1 MIRQLYIKNFKPLKE
16 IDLEIRHL
24 NLLAGLN
31 GSGKS
36 SLLQTLLL
44 LRQSPEI
51 GKGELKLNNPSNTL
65 FDAGV
70 AKDVYYQHGMDK
82 EIVFRCVS
90 SEQHCLE
97 WHFDCD
103 ILSHPNRD
111 VLRASIDYS
120 LEQLQQCNVFSSA
133 TAFQYLR
140 AERAGAQNAYP
151 ASVEVVKN
159 QKNLGLSG
167 EYTTHFLHVYGDEYE
182 VNEILHNPHARSNK
196 LIHQAEAWL
205 SEIATGV
212 RLKTEEISN
221 EEVRLDF
228 QFDTDQGI
236 THKFKPKNVGFGL
249 IYVLPVIV
257 SLLAAAKN
265 KLILIEN
272 PESHI
277 HPRGQVE
284 LGKLFAAAA
293 QSGMQ
298 LFIETHSDHILN
310 GIRIATRKKCIAP
323 ENVMA
328 FYFKRNEED
337 NRSDITSILIDDNGK
352 LHRKTAEGT
361 TAMIPKGFFDE
372 WTNSMVEL
380 F

>member
-16 IDLEIRHL
+16 IELEIRHL
-24 NLLAGLN
+24 NLLTGLN
-31 GSGKS
+31 SSGKS
-36 SLLQTLLL
+36 SLIQSLLL

-51 GKGELKLNNPSNTL
+51 CKGELKLNNPNNTL
-65 FDAGV
+65 FNAGV
-70 AKDVYYQHGMDK
+70 AEDVYYQFGIDK
-82 EIVFRCVS
+82 EIVFRYVS
-90 SEQHCLE
+90 SEQHRLE
-97 WHFDCD
+97 WRFDCD
-103 ILSHPNRD
+103 VLSHPNRD
-111 VLRASIDYS
+111 VLRASVNYS
-120 LEQLQQCNVFSSA
+120 QEHLQQCNVFNA
-133 TAFQYLR
+133 AFQYLR
-140 AERAGAQNAYP
+140 AERTGAQNAYP
-151 ASVEVVKN
+151 ASVEIVEK
-159 QKNLGLSG
+159 QKSLGLSG
-167 EYTTHFLHVYGDEYE
+167 EYTTHFLHLYGDKE
-182 VNEILHNPHARSNK
+182 VNEILHHPNAKSSK

-205 SEIATGV
+205 SELATGV
-212 RLKTEEISN
+212 ILKTEEVSN

-228 QFDTDQGI
+228 QFDTEQGI
-236 THKFKPKNVGFGL
+236 THKFKPKNIGFGL

-257 SLLAAAKN
+257 SLLAAEKD

-337 NRSDITSILIDDNGK
+337 NCSDISSILIDDKGK

-361 TAMIPKGFFDE
+361 FAKIPKGFFDE
-372 WTNSMVEL
+372 WTKSMMEL

>member
-1 MIRQLYIKNFKPLKE
+1 MISQLYIKNFKSLKE

-24 NLLAGLN
+24 NLLTGLN

-36 SLLQTLLL
+36 SLIQTLLL

-51 GKGELKLNNPSNTL
+51 GKGELKLDNPSNTL

-70 AKDVYYQHGMDK
+70 AEDVYYQFGTDK

-90 SEQHCLE
+90 EQHCLE
-97 WHFDCD
+97 WFFDCD
-103 ILSHPNRD
+103 VLSHPNRD
-111 VLRASIDYS
+111 VLRASADYS
-120 LEQLQQCNVFSSA
+120 PEQLQQCNVFSSA
-133 TAFQYLR
+133 FQYLS

-159 QKNLGLSG
+159 QKSLGLSG
-167 EYTTHFLHVYGDEYE
+167 EYTTHFLHVYGDYE
-182 VNEILHNPHARSNK
+182 VNEILHHPHARSNK
-196 LIHQAEAWL
+196 LIHQTEAWL
-205 SEIATGV
+205 SELATGV

-236 THKFKPKNVGFGL
+236 THKFKPKNVGLGL

-257 SLLAAAKN
+257 SLLSAEKD

-293 QSGMQ
+293 QSGVQ

-310 GIRIATRKKCIAP
+310 GIRIATREKCIAS
-323 ENVMA
+323 ENVIS
-328 FYFKRNEED
+328 FYFKRFEED
-337 NRSDITSILIDDNGK
+337 NRSDITSILIDDKGK

-361 TAMIPKGFFDE
+361 VAKIPKGFFDE
-372 WTNSMVEL
+372 WTKSMLKL